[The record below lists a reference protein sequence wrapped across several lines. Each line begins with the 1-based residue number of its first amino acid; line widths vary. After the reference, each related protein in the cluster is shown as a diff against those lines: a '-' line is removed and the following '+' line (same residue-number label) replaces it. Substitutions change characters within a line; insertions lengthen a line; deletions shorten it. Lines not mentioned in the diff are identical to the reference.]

1 MADAARDLFDACDA
15 ARRSGADFPT
25 IWRSVLKDHALVAG
39 PPVQGADGTSP
50 ALEVR
55 LLTGQSLVFR
65 PAAISLE

>member
-1 MADAARDLFDACDA
+1 MADAARDLFDACHA
-15 ARRSGADFPT
+15 ARQSGADFPT
-25 IWRSVLKDHALVAG
+25 IWRDVLKDNTLVVG
-39 PPVQGADGTSP
+39 PPIQGGDVEGP